1 MSEQSP
7 IFTQI
12 ASATI
17 NGYSLYLC
25 AKEVPGSVD
34 VWTDDDGS
42 EQTETYRPTLEFIL
56 SLRPVVNDHDLMDE
70 SQLIADSYRESL
82 NDDPAGY
89 SDDAVTD
96 LIQSYLEENCC
107 MGWPDK
113 LPPLSVRVQ
122 LASRIFSAAGMA

>member
-25 AKEVPGSVD
+25 AKEVPSSVD

-56 SLRPVVNDHDLMDE
+56 SLRPVVNDHDLMDK
-70 SQLIADSYRESL
+70 SQLIAYSYRESL

-89 SDDAVTD
+89 SDDAVTY
-96 LIQSYLEENCC
+96 LIQAYLEESIF
-107 MGWPDK
+107 MGWLD